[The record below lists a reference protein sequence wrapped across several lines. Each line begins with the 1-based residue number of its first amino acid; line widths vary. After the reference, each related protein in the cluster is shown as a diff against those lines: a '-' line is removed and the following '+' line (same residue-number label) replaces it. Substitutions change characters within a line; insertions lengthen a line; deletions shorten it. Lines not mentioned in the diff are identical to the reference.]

1 MGGGLD
7 HGDVEVLA
15 TLRSRPLPPFT
26 LASPTVAESL
36 MAPHALRQL
45 TALVHRRR
53 AHQRRPAAFLPLLS
67 VPVGG
72 TSHRRCHASWLACG
86 QILLFLKN
94 SVRILDWRDVRGCS
108 CVPIP
113 SNASAA
119 EPIKS
124 KRRAFLPAGDRGRP
138 RDAISFDEFLL
149 AVAGCRQSAGPQWSF
164 RRRILNRGMHLRV

>member
-1 MGGGLD
+1 MPPWADRERIFNFTGEVALLGRSLDLGGGLD
-7 HGDVEVLA
+7 HGHVEVLA

-45 TALVHRRR
+45 LCTDAV
-53 AHQRRPAAFLPLLS
+53 PIGAAPCCSFAAQVVDVAAGRGSRGAGLL
-67 VPVGG
+67 
-72 TSHRRCHASWLACG
+72 
-86 QILLFLKN
+86 LKN
-94 SVRILDWRDVRGCS
+94 ARSSKCRDVRGCS

-124 KRRAFLPAGDRGRP
+124 KRRAFLPAGG
-138 RDAISFDEFLL
+138 AAE
-149 AVAGCRQSAGPQWSF
+149 
-164 RRRILNRGMHLRV
+164 RRHLF